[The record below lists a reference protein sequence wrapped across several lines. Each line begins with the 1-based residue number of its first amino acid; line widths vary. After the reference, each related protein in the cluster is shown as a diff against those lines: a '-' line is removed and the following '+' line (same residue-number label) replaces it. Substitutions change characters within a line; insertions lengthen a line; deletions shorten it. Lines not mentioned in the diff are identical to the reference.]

1 MMADSKR
8 SFNLL
13 LSISMKAFSILIS
26 LVVSA
31 AVSPFRDEHS
41 LEQHPAGNVLLPFSM
56 LLAQEYGHIHF
67 LL

>member
-1 MMADSKR
+1 MIADSKR

-13 LSISMKAFSILIS
+13 LSISMKAFFILIS

-41 LEQHPAGNVLLPFSM
+41 LEQHPADMVLRC
-56 LLAQEYGHIHF
+56 E
-67 LL
+67 